1 MVLFV
6 STIALF
12 LKVGNYKKVIWIFW
26 RFAVFNGWF
35 LNLFDFDQPSS
46 EAEFKA
52 FKPCRW
58 TAKKLV
64 PIEQVKPITFWALSR
79 SQIWDAARIYQIQP
93 LRSCT
98 VLQRK
103 LFWPELFRLFA
114 GNKHTYKYTDNTQ
127 IFKYIKRGQEAEFKE
142 F

>member
-6 STIALF
+6 STITLF

-35 LNLFDFDQPSS
+35 LNLFDFDRPSS

-58 TAKKLV
+58 TAKK
-64 PIEQVKPITFWALSR
+64 TGSNWASETNHVLS
-79 SQIWDAARIYQIQP
+79 
-93 LRSCT
+93 LESCLKFET
-98 VLQRK
+98 R
-103 LFWPELFRLFA
+103 PE
-114 GNKHTYKYTDNTQ
+114 
-127 IFKYIKRGQEAEFKE
+127 YIKSSLWGHVRSYKE
-142 F
+142 NNFDLNYSDFLLEINTNTNIQTTHKYSNI